1 MSGRGMAMVMVMGL
15 VLWACVKAPPPPV
28 VPASPP
34 PAPAATKAPP
44 AIAPPSQTAGRLT
57 ALRRHEAGLLDL
69 IKAIE
74 ADGVE
79 AAELSDLARVQS
91 RLHATRA
98 EIIAVEAEAI
108 EARLRLRA
116 LTGTLG
122 ADEAPQ

>member
-1 MSGRGMAMVMVMGL
+1 MVMVMVMGF
-15 VLWACVKAPPPPV
+15 VLGACAEAPPPVAPV
-28 VPASPP
+28 SPP
-34 PAPAATKAPP
+34 STPAAQVRPAMMPP
-44 AIAPPSQTAGRLT
+44 GNTAGRLD
-57 ALRRHEAGLLDL
+57 ALRRHEASLLDL

-98 EIIAVEAEAI
+98 EIITVEAEAT

-122 ADEAPQ
+122 RDEVSR